1 MFAFSVGDS
10 VVTNWDYLAGQRGKV
25 LKAELKA
32 GYEYYLVALPESDTW
47 LSQDSI
53 ALV

>member
-25 LKAELKA
+25 LKAELMA

-47 LSQDSI
+47 LSQESI
-53 ALV
+53 TLA